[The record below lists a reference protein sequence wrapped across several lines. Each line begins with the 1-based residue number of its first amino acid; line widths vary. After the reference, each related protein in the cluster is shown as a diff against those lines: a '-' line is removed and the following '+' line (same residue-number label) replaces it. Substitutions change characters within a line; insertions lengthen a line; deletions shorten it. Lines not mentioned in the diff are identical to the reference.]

1 MKRGEPSKWSYCK
14 EGGTFGGCSL
24 PSIAGVS
31 YPPSPTNPGLAN
43 PPSCRP
49 TYPPSLPPHSLS
61 RRPSASSSRRR
72 ILKHRRSL
80 FAPPPPPLPRFT
92 RAFSV
97 RAAAL
102 PDLLHSECDFE
113 GGMGVGVG
121 GRQRRRRDGG
131 GARRA
136 GKGRS
141 GINRAV
147 ARFTRIISANI
158 RARSARR
165 SQTILLLL
173 LVLFNGLRKK
183 DTECLL
189 GGGCSLNQLVK
200 SSTAAI
206 RGRNYARVLA
216 SH

>member
-1 MKRGEPSKWSYCK
+1 VVVLQ
-14 EGGTFGGCSL
+14 GGWHVWWLFATLHRRRILPSL
-24 PSIAGVS
+24 PHQPGPRQSALL
-31 YPPSPTNPGLAN
+31 SPYL
-43 PPSCRP
+43 
-49 TYPPSLPPHSLS
+49 PSLPPTPL
-61 RRPSASSSRRR
+61 PLSSSFRLVFPPPDSKTSPLPLR
-72 ILKHRRSL
+72 
-80 FAPPPPPLPRFT
+80 PPPPPLPRFT